1 MSASSC
7 SIAFGYDEFYA
18 DYLNVPWNKGLIE
31 RSSAPLPLPAQ
42 FSSHNPRDCCLL
54 ALHGLIIYPPDER
67 SAKERVKDGGS
78 YGKTIATR
86 MQLFENMVREFN
98 AWQQK
103 MKHLLGGAITITI
116 DDGPVLDSFPL
127 ADFGGAAIVKAAPQ
141 YEVDR
146 KFLKLGQSGRLNHF
160 AQEYGFANYQ
170 KFREFLGLLDEEAR
184 CMGYPSYC
192 AICVPTRYLEH
203 MQRQLTTDEG
213 MQSML
218 AELAE
223 KRDLLQQQTVFT
235 IERFVACRLA
245 EKALDFFVDVTREG
259 VIISLRD
266 GPFASTGIVSSLYM
280 SDRNEEFHSKWF
292 A

>member
-18 DYLNVPWNKGLIE
+18 EYLNVPWNKGLME
-31 RSSAPLPLPAQ
+31 CSSAPLPLPTQ

-54 ALHGLIIYPPDER
+54 ALHGHILYPHDER

-78 YGKTIATR
+78 YGKTIAYR
-86 MQLFENMVREFN
+86 MQLFEDMVGEFN
-98 AWQQK
+98 ALQQK

-127 ADFGGAAIVKAAPQ
+127 ADFGGAAIVEAAPQ
-141 YEVDR
+141 YEADR
-146 KFLKLGQSGRLNHF
+146 NFLKLGQSGRLNHF

-170 KFREFLGLLDEEAR
+170 KFREFLELLDEEAR
-184 CMGYPSYC
+184 RMGYPSYG

-203 MQRQLTTDEG
+203 VQRQLATDES
-213 MQSML
+213 MQSTL

-223 KRDLLQQQTVFT
+223 KRDLLQQQTAFT
-235 IERFVACRLA
+235 IERFVACRRA
-245 EKALDFFVDVTREG
+245 EKTLDFFVDVSEEG

-266 GPFASTGIVSSLYM
+266 GPFAGIGIVSSKYM
-280 SDRNEEFHSKWF
+280 SDRNEAFHSKWF